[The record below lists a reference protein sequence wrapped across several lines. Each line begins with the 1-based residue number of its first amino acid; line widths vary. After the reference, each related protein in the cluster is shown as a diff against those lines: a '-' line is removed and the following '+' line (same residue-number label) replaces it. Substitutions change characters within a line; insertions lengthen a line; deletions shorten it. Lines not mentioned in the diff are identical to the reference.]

1 VFRLLPSRSPPDV
14 VVRDVVRPGGSG
26 SARVSYDG
34 FGDHDDARTGLGA
47 PAARREMTGAP
58 AATRGVSL
66 GLDAVTHRFGQTVAV
81 DGVSLSVAPGEIVAL
96 LGPSGCGK
104 TTLLRVVAGL
114 LRQTDGHVAIG
125 GEVVDDLPP
134 NERGAGIVFQNYAL
148 FPHMTVEANVAY
160 GLRARGTARREIA
173 ARVPRMLEL
182 VRMQGFERRWP
193 RELSGGQQQRVALA
207 RTLAVSPRVLLL
219 DEPFGALDKNLRLDM
234 QIEVKRLQRELDIT
248 TIMVT
253 HDQEEALSLADR
265 IAVMSRGRVEQF
277 ATPEGIYDR
286 PTSLFVATFVGTANL
301 LRGKLSQGGRGY
313 VLEIPGTGELALS
326 GAQPHDR
333 PGAVVVS
340 IRPEHVQFVS
350 DGEPGLNAHVELVLP
365 LGPAVIYDVVLEDGT
380 PVKVTTGR
388 MGRVRHGP
396 GEAVRIGLV
405 PHAPVSVFAE

>member
-1 VFRLLPSRSPPDV
+1 
-14 VVRDVVRPGGSG
+14 
-26 SARVSYDG
+26 
-34 FGDHDDARTGLGA
+34 
-47 PAARREMTGAP
+47 MTGAP
-58 AATRGVSL
+58 PATRGVSL
-66 GLDAVTHRFGQTVAV
+66 GLDAITHRFGLTVAV
-81 DGVSLSVAPGEIVAL
+81 DRVSLAVAPGEIVAL

-114 LRQTDGHVAIG
+114 LRQSDGHVAIG

-134 NERGAGIVFQNYAL
+134 NERRAGIVFQNYAL

-160 GLRARGTARREIA
+160 GLRARGMARREIA
-173 ARVPRMLEL
+173 ERVPRMLEL

-193 RELSGGQQQRVALA
+193 RQLSGGQQQRVALA

-265 IAVMSRGRVEQF
+265 IAVMKGGRVEQF

-286 PTSLFVATFVGTANL
+286 PSSLFVATFVGTANL
-301 LRGKLSQGGRGY
+301 LRGTLARRGVGY
-313 VLEIPGTGELALS
+313 ALEIPGTGELALGS
-326 GAQPHDR
+326 AQPHDR

-340 IRPEHVQFVS
+340 IRPEHVHFVS
-350 DGEPGLNAHVELVLP
+350 DGEPGLNARVELVLP
-365 LGPAVIYDVVLEDGT
+365 LGPSVIYDVVLGDGT

-388 MGRVRHGP
+388 MGRVSRHEP

-405 PHAPVSVFAE
+405 PDAPVSVFGG